1 MRRSW
6 INGAVTFVAALA
18 VAACATGGMNGGA
31 GDIAALEHKA
41 SAQPNNA
48 DVATSLGIAY
58 YNAKRYDDA
67 VKVLSHVD
75 PKSKNAGAASLYL
88 GLANE
93 ELKDWTAARQAY
105 EAYVTTGSSKQIK
118 DRIRARLALVAR
130 EEMKAAAK
138 TAIAREQQL
147 STEAPTPRTVAVMPF
162 QMVGTNADLAP
173 LQTALTDMIITDLSI
188 SPALISVE
196 RVKVKAMIDEMLI
209 AQSGL
214 SEQGTGARVG
224 HLLKA
229 EHVVQGVIAQSG
241 DKDLRLDA
249 TVLNTTTRAAAGT
262 FGQNQQ
268 IDAIFDLEKQTV
280 FSIFNTL
287 GVTLTAQER
296 DKINENRTGNLL
308 AFLAYGRGLSELD
321 KGNYQQASTFFRQA
335 TQLDPSFTR
344 AAATNTQAAQL
355 QQAST
360 TSTTEIATAAAPTEA
375 PQIAAAATTNLLN
388 STLNDVNPTPATNTT
403 QTNTTPQQS
412 SSTNNTQNQSGNPTT
427 SQGGTPSISQPA
439 KATIVITIKKP
450 GA

>member
-1 MRRSW
+1 MK
-6 INGAVTFVAALA
+6 NLGALA
-18 VAACATGGMNGGA
+18 LIVTSAACATSGMNASA
-31 GDIAALEHKA
+31 GDISALEQKV

-48 DVATSLGIAY
+48 DLTTSLGIAY

-67 VKVLSHVD
+67 VKTLSTVD
-75 PKSKNAGAASLYL
+75 KTSKNAGAATLYL

-93 ELKDWTAARQAY
+93 ELKNWTAARQAY
-105 EAYVTTGSSKQIK
+105 EAYLTSGSSKQIK
-118 DRIRARLALVAR
+118 DRIRGRLALVAR
-130 EEMKAAAK
+130 EELKSTAKA
-138 TAIAREQQL
+138 TIAREQQL

-162 QMVGTNADLAP
+162 QMVGTNPDLAP
-173 LQTALTDMIITDLSI
+173 LQTALTDMIITDLSV
-188 SPALISVE
+188 SPALVSVE

-249 TVLNTTTRAAAGT
+249 TVLTTTTSSPAGT

-268 IDAIFDLEKQTV
+268 VDAIFDLEKQTV

-296 DKINENRTGNLL
+296 EKINENRTGNLL
-308 AFLAYGRGLSELD
+308 AFLAYGRGLTELD
-321 KGNYQQASTFFRQA
+321 RGNYQQATTYFRQA
-335 TQLDPSFTR
+335 TQLDPNFTR
-344 AAATNTQAAQL
+344 AAASTQQSAQL

-360 TSTTEIATAAAPTEA
+360 STTAEVATAAAPTEA
-375 PQIAAAATTNLLN
+375 PQVAAAATTNLLN
-388 STLNDVNPTPATNTT
+388 NTLNDVNPTPATTTT
-403 QTNTTPQQS
+403 QTNTTTQQNN
-412 SSTNNTQNQSGNPTT
+412 STNQSQNQSGNPAT
-427 SQGGTPSISQPA
+427 SQGTPPSISQA
-439 KATIVITIKKP
+439 TKATIVIQIKKP
-450 GA
+450 GT